1 MSGRIQTQRPVR
13 STRAVL
19 IAAAIVALTALACG
33 WAVVA
38 VLRHDQ
44 PVAPGAAIIPVLEI
58 PGVIDRPIS
67 CGRLNVT
74 VERPYRWVVQGTD
87 DQRTLSVVV
96 TDSLEA
102 ARPAQTD
109 AVRDEPHGLR
119 LTAHPAE
126 TDTALA
132 RTVLDAAR
140 LTIPG
145 VAASLEVTWPTGW
158 HEVYARQPVVISAQ
172 RSDDESTYVWSDD
185 GSDDASDTTAA
196 EPETGPTVLDKT
208 ETITLRWSDAD
219 PALPSRS
226 AAGSWFGYAPSV
238 GSPKFTTEAAGS
250 VVAGRVAGVTVM
262 RAAGATGHEATA
274 LAHTI
279 RDTGR
284 RCPARVDP
292 PATASYRVIS
302 NSWVVDLG
310 TDAQGCLTTV
320 KILAANGLR
329 YGTASDPERCH
340 RGIVAASKPWLGGD
354 PRDTIVVVSNEVA
367 NLKVVSSTGE
377 RIETFGVKRPT
388 PDEPTGPGVAVVH
401 APKASGDPV
410 VLVAS
415 NAAGGEIDRAAWFL
429 GCRYDDPCSSLAD
442 LLASPGWTET
452 SGGKRITT
460 HVGPVQ
466 RAQRDARSG
475 SYALGD
481 AGAARTIPMLCA
493 LVDIQDPPDP
503 GGPSR
508 DGYAVCRPAADVGPT
523 TFALDVPTLDYVGT
537 ISQGIALVGADV
549 ERLRVTAKG
558 ASRIVSVHRAMPGP
572 GVATFAD
579 PGEYGS
585 TPVTYEALDA
595 SGLVITVANPFDTGA
610 TEGPTGTNTT
620 APTSAGI
627 AR

>member
-1 MSGRIQTQRPVR
+1 M
-13 STRAVL
+13 RAVL

-44 PVAPGAAIIPVLEI
+44 PVGPGAASVAVLEI
-58 PGVIDRPIS
+58 PGVIDRPTS
-67 CGRLNVT
+67 CGQLNIT
-74 VERPYRWVVQGTD
+74 VDRPYRWVVQGTD
-87 DQRTLSVVV
+87 GRRTLSVLVD
-96 TDSLEA
+96 DSLEA
-102 ARPAQTD
+102 ARPAPTD
-109 AVRDEPHGLR
+109 VVRDEPHGLR

-126 TDTALA
+126 TDTVLA

-140 LTIPG
+140 LSIPG
-145 VAASLEVTWPTGW
+145 VAASLEVRWPTGW
-158 HEVYARQPVVISAQ
+158 HEVYAQQPVVISAQ
-172 RSDDESTYVWSDD
+172 RSDDESTYVLSDD
-185 GSDDASDTTAA
+185 GSDTTAA
-196 EPETGPTVLDKT
+196 ETETGPTVLDKT

-226 AAGSWFGYAPSV
+226 AAGIWFGYAPSV
-238 GSPKFTTEAAGS
+238 GPAKLTTEAAGS
-250 VVAGRVAGVTVM
+250 VVAGTVAGVTVM

-284 RCPARVDP
+284 RCPVRVDP
-292 PATASYRVIS
+292 PATASYRI
-302 NSWVVDLG
+302 NSATWVVDLG
-310 TDAQGCLTTV
+310 TDAEGCV
-320 KILAANGLR
+320 AAVNILAANGLP
-329 YGTASDPERCH
+329 YGTTGDRERCH
-340 RGIVAASKPWLGGD
+340 RGVVAASTPWLGGD
-354 PRDTIVVVSNEVA
+354 PGGTILVVSNEVA
-367 NLKVVSSTGE
+367 KLTVVSSTGE
-377 RIETFGVKRPT
+377 RIETVGVTRPT

-415 NAAGGEIDRAAWFL
+415 NASGGEIDRAAWYL
-429 GCRYDDPCSSLAD
+429 GCRYDDPCSSLAG
-442 LLASPGWTET
+442 LLASQGWTET
-452 SGGKRITT
+452 TGEERITT

-466 RAQRDARSG
+466 RAQLDARSG

-481 AGAARTIPMLCA
+481 ADAARTIPMVCA
-493 LVDIQDPPDP
+493 LVDIQDPRDPD
-503 GGPSR
+503 GPSR
-508 DGYAVCRPAADVGPT
+508 DGYAVCRPATDVGPT
-523 TFALDVPTLDYVGT
+523 TFALEVPTLDYVGA
-537 ISQGIALVGADV
+537 ISQGVALVGADV

-558 ASRIVSVHRAMPGP
+558 ASRIVGVHRAMPGP

-579 PGEYGS
+579 PGDYGS

-595 SGLVITVANPFDTGA
+595 SGLVISVATFDTGA